1 MRTTSGAELTRL
13 GFDVGGTKILGVA
26 TQSDGAV
33 TQTLREA
40 TPAGA
45 DNLVDTLVT
54 MAHELAS
61 ALGQVTIGVGM
72 AGLITT
78 AGVVTVSPNLV
89 GVDGATIG
97 ANLSA
102 ALGVPV
108 SFDNEVNCAARW
120 ELQYGGA
127 QGIRHGVMVAVGT
140 GIGGALMGD
149 GEVLRGANGLAGEP
163 GHMIVEAD
171 GRACPCGRRGCWEMY
186 ASGSA
191 LDRLAVERL
200 GPGVAGPDVT
210 AAAREGEVGAQA
222 VLNEFSHWLALGI
235 SNLCVLTD
243 PEMVVIGGGISED
256 WDLLAGPV
264 DEHLGDMLIGR
275 TAESRP
281 AVVRSEAGELSAA
294 LGAALGGAVGDSAAL
309 GGAVG
314 DSAALGNP
322 SQVA

>member
-1 MRTTSGAELTRL
+1 MSSTSDARLTRL

-26 TQSDGAV
+26 TSDGGAAA
-33 TQTLREA
+33 QTLREA

-45 DNLVDTLVT
+45 ENLVDTLVA
-54 MAHELAS
+54 MVQELA
-61 ALGQVTIGVGM
+61 AATEQVTVGVGM
-72 AGLITT
+72 AGLIST

-97 ANLSA
+97 ADLSA
-102 ALGVPV
+102 ALGMPV

-120 ELQYGGA
+120 ELQHGAA

-140 GIGGALMGD
+140 GIGGAFMVD

-163 GHMIVEAD
+163 GHMIVEAG
-171 GRACPCGRRGCWEMY
+171 GRVCLCGRQGCWEMY

-200 GPGVAGPDVT
+200 GPGVTGPDVT
-210 AAAREGEVGAQA
+210 AAARAGDAGAQA
-222 VLNEFSHWLALGI
+222 VLDEFSHWLALGI

-256 WDLLAGPV
+256 WDLLAGAV
-264 DEHLGDMLIGR
+264 GEHLGDMLIGR

-281 AVVRSEAGELSAA
+281 TVVRSEAGELSAA
-294 LGAALGGAVGDSAAL
+294 LGGALGGAVGDSAA
-309 GGAVG
+309 
-314 DSAALGNP
+314 AARP